1 MTNEEKV
8 VIKES
13 IIKQIDEFEADI
25 VLLKEAAKPIA
36 PDSAYGRVSRM
47 DAINNKAIVDASLKD
62 KETTVQRFKYTLTKI
77 DSEDYG
83 KCSRCGNY
91 INIKRLMSIPYVN
104 LCISCAR
111 KFG

>member
-1 MTNEEKV
+1 MTNDDKKI
-8 VIKES
+8 IKES

-83 KCSRCGNY
+83 KCSRCGNF
-91 INIKRLMSIPYVN
+91 INVKRLMSIPYVN